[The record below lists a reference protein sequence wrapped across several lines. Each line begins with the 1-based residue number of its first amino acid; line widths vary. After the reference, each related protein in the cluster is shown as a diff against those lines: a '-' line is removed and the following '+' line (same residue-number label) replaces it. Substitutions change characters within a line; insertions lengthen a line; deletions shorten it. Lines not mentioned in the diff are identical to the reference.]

1 MATRRQYPENWSP
14 IPHKITTR
22 RSQYEPREERVRLPK
37 CSERAL
43 QPKPLNIP
51 SKRPRDGKA
60 TIASTQCRKES
71 SESYEAVPNP
81 CVVDSGPTAE
91 WQRSSS
97 AYSQRR
103 KPSPSIASTRQS
115 ELSIGILDYYMR
127 DRSPAM
133 SGTSEPPT
141 PTPKINA
148 AAEHFDFGL
157 PATPSPCTNADGRQA
172 SITTRARAA
181 TRTQSDQPL
190 IPTSPPSQPRPSAT
204 LNRGYTLFPVIKEVT
219 PPLQPL
225 MTHLNPPSSASASSS
240 IASPPE
246 TSYRPRKESISS
258 SVRTRNDSI
267 NSFQA
272 RLAKQRAPIPLR
284 ILSSNNTFS
293 TPSCGS
299 RRTTSTSTAAISPL
313 STSGACQSRW
323 SDDTTVSITSPSL
336 APTPGP
342 RTSFGSLLRRDIN
355 AQYPACFFED
365 DDDDDE
371 STHMLGKKWAW
382 KKSTSSAGTGGR
394 ESRAL
399 KKGIR
404 EIYETDEFQ
413 RGRWWRYWLCGC
425 AGR

>member
-1 MATRRQYPENWSP
+1 MATRRQYSEDWSP

-37 CSERAL
+37 SSERAL
-43 QPKPLNIP
+43 QPTPLNIP
-51 SKRPRDGKA
+51 SKRPRDEKA
-60 TIASTQCRKES
+60 TIVSTQCRIAS
-71 SESYEAVPNP
+71 SESCEAVPDP
-81 CVVDSGPTAE
+81 CVVDSGPAVE
-91 WQRSSS
+91 WQRSPGVH
-97 AYSQRR
+97 SQKR

-115 ELSIGILDYYMR
+115 EVSIGILDYYMR
-127 DRSPAM
+127 DRSPAT
-133 SGTSEPPT
+133 SGTPEPPP

-157 PATPSPCTNADGRQA
+157 PATPSPCTNAVVRQA
-172 SITTRARAA
+172 ATTMRPRAA
-181 TRTQSDQPL
+181 TNTQPDQPL
-190 IPTSPPSQPRPSAT
+190 IPISPPSQPRPSAT
-204 LNRGYTLFPVIKEVT
+204 LSRGYTLFPVIKEVT
-219 PPLQPL
+219 PPRQPL
-225 MTHLNPPSSASASSS
+225 MTHFDPPSSASAASSVGS
-240 IASPPE
+240 LPE
-246 TSYRPRKESISS
+246 TTYRPRKESISS

-284 ILSSNNTFS
+284 ILSSNKPFS

-299 RRTTSTSTAAISPL
+299 RSTASTSTTAISPP
-313 STSGACQSRW
+313 SAGGAYQSRW
-323 SDDTTVSITSPSL
+323 SDDTTVSIASPSL

-342 RTSFGSLLRRDIN
+342 RTSFGSLLRRDSN

-365 DDDDDE
+365 DEDDE

-394 ESRAL
+394 ESRAS

-404 EIYETDEFQ
+404 EIYEADEFQ
-413 RGRWWRYWLCGC
+413 KKNWWRDWMSES
-425 AGR
+425 